1 MVAEVDYGNGKKVKI
16 LGNPIKMSEIDE
28 EVFKAPP
35 RLGEDTEQIL
45 TDILRYSPE
54 DIEGLRHQKVI

>member
-1 MVAEVDYGNGKKVKI
+1 VETDYGNGKKVKI

-35 RLGEDTEQIL
+35 RLSEDTEQIL
-45 TDILRYSPE
+45 TDILKYSPE
-54 DIEGLRHQKVI
+54 EIEELRNGKII